1 MKNVIQA
8 IHNRD
13 GNALSRFI
21 GEQKE
26 PDRGVNND
34 AERLVDILFNNLK
47 QLFPASVSTTLKTPE
62 AESSAKRQW
71 IAAFAEN
78 GIRTKE
84 QLKAGMQHAR
94 SSESPFW
101 PSPGQFIAWCKD
113 AEFKASGLPDANE
126 LYEMVMVYCAKKCE
140 YETPERYPW
149 QSNACYWMVT
159 KLYDLMRSFNLTDA
173 ELRKRCADDLRKM
186 SRRVEAGE
194 PIPAPVVQ
202 IPKLHIPLSN
212 EKGLARIAEIKAR
225 HFGRKNNGA

>member
-1 MKNVIQA
+1 MKNVIHA
-8 IHNRD
+8 INSRD

-94 SSESPFW
+94 
-101 PSPGQFIAWCKD
+101 
-113 AEFKASGLPDANE
+113 
-126 LYEMVMVYCAKKCE
+126 
-140 YETPERYPW
+140 
-149 QSNACYWMVT
+149 
-159 KLYDLMRSFNLTDA
+159 
-173 ELRKRCADDLRKM
+173 
-186 SRRVEAGE
+186 
-194 PIPAPVVQ
+194 
-202 IPKLHIPLSN
+202 LS
-212 EKGLARIAEIKAR
+212 
-225 HFGRKNNGA
+225 